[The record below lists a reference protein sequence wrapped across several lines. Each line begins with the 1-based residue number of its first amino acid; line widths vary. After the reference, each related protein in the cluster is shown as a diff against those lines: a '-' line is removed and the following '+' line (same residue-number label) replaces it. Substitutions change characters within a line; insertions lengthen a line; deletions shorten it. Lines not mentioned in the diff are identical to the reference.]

1 MNCSHSNIFNLQ
13 LYEVLLSWHV
23 WLQFISVNCD
33 CIKVWQFLSIL
44 SLTDI
49 FVFSYFL
56 MFEKIIFVNVCW
68 CTCMPIYLDYW
79 VQFWHLL
86 LFATHFHIWSFF
98 SIVNYFGDACLVIC
112 VQLFAT
118 LWTITYQS
126 PLPMGFFRQKNLE
139 WTAIF
144 LLQEIFPTQGL
155 KLHLLYLSS
164 FFTISANYFRFPLV
178 EYNCVSQVTFG
189 TSCFCILKNVWW
201 VLKDF
206 YVS

>member
-56 MFEKIIFVNVCW
+56 MLGKIIFVNVCW
-68 CTCMPIYLDYW
+68 STCMPIYLDYW

-86 LFATHFHIWSFF
+86 LFATHFHICSFF
-98 SIVNYFGDACLVIC
+98 SIVNYFGDACLVT
-112 VQLFAT
+112 QLCPT
-118 LWTITYQS
+118 LCY
-126 PLPMGFFRQKNLE
+126 PLDYNLPVSS
-139 WTAIF
+139 AHGIF
-144 LLQEIFPTQGL
+144 QAKKSGVDCYFPTPGDL
-155 KLHLLYLSS
+155 PNPG
-164 FFTISANYFRFPLV
+164 I
-178 EYNCVSQVTFG
+178 
-189 TSCFCILKNVWW
+189 
-201 VLKDF
+201 
-206 YVS
+206 